1 MSLKQFLKSKSC
13 LFHLI
18 LIVVSFLLLL
28 VLSFFALKIY
38 TRQGKEFIVPNL
50 EGKSLMEIE
59 SIKEMSNFSLII
71 IDSIY
76 KEDSPSGIVL
86 TQEPIAD
93 SKVKKGRKIYVT
105 ITSASGDELNMP
117 LCTDISL
124 KTAVQSISDIGLRI
138 GNITFIP
145 GDISNVVVE
154 QRKNGKKIRQNDKV
168 KRGDV
173 IDLVVEMN
181 INNSTTNMPDILGKT
196 EAEAERMLWSA
207 GLNVGKKTFD
217 GPKDFNHSRVV
228 SYEPTFKGLTLGTT
242 VSLHFIN
249 DTKKS
254 YNKTLRDFEEQLI
267 LEQNNYVELEE
278 GQEIDDSE
286 LW

>member
-13 LFHLI
+13 LVHLI

-59 SIKEMSNFSLII
+59 SIKEMSNFNLII

-181 INNSTTNMPDILGKT
+181 IINSTTNMPDILGKT

-278 GQEIDDSE
+278 GLEIDDSE

>member
-13 LFHLI
+13 LVHLI

-59 SIKEMSNFSLII
+59 SIKEMSNFNLII

-278 GQEIDDSE
+278 GLEIDDSE

>member
-59 SIKEMSNFSLII
+59 SIKEMSNFNLII

>member
-13 LFHLI
+13 LFHLT

-59 SIKEMSNFSLII
+59 SIKEMSNFNLII

>member
-59 SIKEMSNFSLII
+59 SIKEMSNFNLII

-217 GPKDFNHSRVV
+217 GSKDFNHSRVV

>member
-59 SIKEMSNFSLII
+59 SIKEMSNFNLII

-278 GQEIDDSE
+278 GLEIDDSE

>member
-13 LFHLI
+13 LVHLI

-59 SIKEMSNFSLII
+59 SIKEMSNFNLII

-105 ITSASGDELNMP
+105 ITSASGDELSMP

-242 VSLHFIN
+242 VSLHLIN
-249 DTKKS
+249 DTKNS
-254 YNKTLRDFEEQLI
+254 YKKTLRDFEEQLI

-278 GQEIDDSE
+278 IPEIDDSD

>member
-13 LFHLI
+13 LVHLI

-59 SIKEMSNFSLII
+59 SIKEMSYFNLII

-278 GQEIDDSE
+278 GLEIDDSE